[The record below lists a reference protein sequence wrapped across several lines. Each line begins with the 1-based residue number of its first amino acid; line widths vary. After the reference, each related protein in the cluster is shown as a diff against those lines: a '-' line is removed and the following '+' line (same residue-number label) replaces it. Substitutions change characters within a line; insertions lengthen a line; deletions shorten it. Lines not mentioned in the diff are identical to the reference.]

1 MTATSKAARLRSRMP
16 AIDPDAP
23 PSPPVAAV
31 PAPVRSEAMEPPAL
45 VDVAPEESAASETP
59 SSVSRE
65 PSAPARRSAT
75 STAGGGVGPTALD
88 DPQIVPGRSGYRSFY
103 VEDALFARFRAA
115 IYWSSRRE
123 DADDD
128 VPENMSVAI
137 SDYMEHTASKLE
149 KRFNNGEVFRL
160 TPEQRKRRKRRN
172 ESQ

>member
-1 MTATSKAARLRSRMP
+1 MP
-16 AIDPDAP
+16 AIDPDEP
-23 PSPPVAAV
+23 PPPPMAAV
-31 PAPVRSEAMEPPAL
+31 PAPVRSEAPQPAAAVNAAL
-45 VDVAPEESAASETP
+45 EDSTAPEAP

-65 PSAPARRSAT
+65 PSAPVRRPRPVT

-88 DPQIVPGRSGYRSFY
+88 DPQILPGRSGYRSFY

-137 SDYMEHTASKLE
+137 SDYMERTASELE
-149 KRFNNGEVFRL
+149 KRFNGGEVFRP